1 MDKLAIAKEF
11 LAKGNEF
18 SGEMEHKLAVRDDE
32 IEMGNGDEGWNE
44 YSELDALKDA
54 AQFAEDVFDNRK
66 LWNQA
71 KKALIAVGEAV
82 EVSKEQLDATVQ
94 MGGNGK
100 KYWFKDG
107 GKFYVYNDGFYND

>member
-18 SGEMEHKLAVRDDE
+18 SGEIEHKLSVRDDE
-32 IEMGNGDEGWNE
+32 ISMGNGEEGWDE
-44 YSELDALKDA
+44 YDELSALKDA
-54 AQFAEDVFDNRK
+54 ADFAEEFKADAPKV
-66 LWNQA
+66 WNQA
-71 KKALIAVGEAV
+71 KKALIAIGEAV
-82 EVSKEQLDATVQ
+82 EVTKEQLDRTQ
-94 MGGNGK
+94 CLGRSK